1 MSATSGWKA
10 AIAGSSPKAPT
21 GPRST
26 PTSSSCRRATRCRL
40 AGIVALYDTGG
51 QLVSIGSPWLEVS
64 AVFVW
69 AGEAWEGLA
78 SVERSL
84 HREVLWKAR
93 EPPSE
98 AGQRLF
104 RLRAVLEE
112 ARQPGFGRTATFD
125 LAPVPKLPAELSE
138 SAAGLEMSGLLA
150 PTPAGQFLP
159 GIEQEVGSRLG
170 LEMPSVSAVSA
181 KRTVPERSAREP
193 SVALV
198 PDEPVPSASSGA
210 PRSRVPASPSA
221 PRAPTWCRDVRRQRG
236 GRLAG

>member
-69 AGEAWEGLA
+69 AGEAWEELA

-138 SAAGLEMSGLLA
+138 SAAGLEMSGRWLQRLPGSSCRALSKRWAPASDSRCRRSRRCRRRGLSQRGVQGSRAWHWCLTSRSLLLA
-150 PTPAGQFLP
+150 LA
-159 GIEQEVGSRLG
+159 
-170 LEMPSVSAVSA
+170 
-181 KRTVPERSAREP
+181 
-193 SVALV
+193 
-198 PDEPVPSASSGA
+198 
-210 PRSRVPASPSA
+210 
-221 PRAPTWCRDVRRQRG
+221 
-236 GRLAG
+236 RLALAYPLHHQLQERPHGVGM